1 MALPPGTRFGHYEIT
16 AAIGAGGMGEV
27 YRAKDTTLKRD
38 VALKILP
45 QAFSADADRVARFQ
59 REAEALAAVN
69 HPNIAQVYGLERSE
83 GSTAIVM
90 ELIEGPTLADRIAQ
104 GAIAYDDA
112 LGIANQIIAALEAA
126 HGRSIVHRDLKPAN
140 IKVRVDGTVKVLDF
154 GIATAPESPL
164 ATSGRRSPTLLTPA
178 LTEAGILL
186 GTAAYMAPEQ
196 ARGRPVDERA
206 DIWAFGCVLYEMLTG
221 QPAFTGEDVTTTL
234 ARVLEREA
242 NLSAL
247 PAAVPPRVHHTIEL
261 CLEKDPSKR
270 IADIRDVKLAL
281 QGTFVMGGVADAAAV
296 KTASVRPLWRR
307 ALPATVALLI
317 GGGVVGLA
325 AWSLWPAPP
334 PRPLMRLTTLV
345 DRPNSGN
352 ALFLPSISRDG
363 SRIGFRAGNANQI
376 FVRVLDEFDARLI
389 PGTESA
395 LLRPPCF
402 SPDGTWIAYSTEA
415 GQLRKMPLAGGAALT
430 VAEDVAGADYC
441 DWGEDGYI
449 YLGATAGIMRAPE
462 AGGAAELVAAFD
474 AASGE
479 TSYELSRLLPGGTQ
493 LLFSVLGS
501 GITDVSVAVLDLE
514 TREKKLLL
522 KGAGPVTFAGTGPG
536 AAQGHLVY
544 GRNGALFAAP
554 FDQRTLEVGAAIP
567 VLEGVTAI
575 GPLNAASVSDTGTLA
590 YFAGG
595 DRALG
600 TRLRWIDRDGSET
613 PLPEPAHPYASV
625 ALSPDGGRVAV
636 DLFDLATFTGDL
648 WLYELDGDRLT
659 RLTFGG
665 INSSPVWTPDGQRLI
680 YWHSEAGQSNGELR
694 SVPADNSAPPVTLA
708 TVDDGPIGPT
718 TITPDGTA
726 VIGVTARGTGPGAD
740 IDIWALR
747 LEGTASTSGDAAT
760 AELSDVLAS
769 DYNELGAMLSP
780 DGRFLAYAS
789 NESGR
794 EEVYVVPYPGPG
806 GKTQV
811 STDGGRLPRWNP
823 NGRELFYVNG
833 TRLMAV
839 DVETSPVFRRLTPK
853 ALFEAPALGVA
864 TSAFYAVAPDGAR
877 FLIPALGETDVDA
890 PFELRIVVNWF
901 EELRELAP
909 WPER

>member
-1 MALPPGTRFGHYEIT
+1 
-16 AAIGAGGMGEV
+16 
-27 YRAKDTTLKRD
+27 
-38 VALKILP
+38 
-45 QAFSADADRVARFQ
+45 
-59 REAEALAAVN
+59 
-69 HPNIAQVYGLERSE
+69 
-83 GSTAIVM
+83 
-90 ELIEGPTLADRIAQ
+90 
-104 GAIAYDDA
+104 
-112 LGIANQIIAALEAA
+112 
-126 HGRSIVHRDLKPAN
+126 
-140 IKVRVDGTVKVLDF
+140 
-154 GIATAPESPL
+154 
-164 ATSGRRSPTLLTPA
+164 
-178 LTEAGILL
+178 
-186 GTAAYMAPEQ
+186 
-196 ARGRPVDERA
+196 
-206 DIWAFGCVLYEMLTG
+206 
-221 QPAFTGEDVTTTL
+221 
-234 ARVLEREA
+234 
-242 NLSAL
+242 LSAL
-247 PAAVPPRVHHTIEL
+247 PTDVPQAVRHTLEL

-281 QGTFVMGGVADAAAV
+281 QGAFAMEGAAGAAAA
-296 KTASVRPLWRR
+296 KTASARPLWRR
-307 ALPATVALLI
+307 ALPAAAALAI
-317 GGGVVGLA
+317 GGGFVGLV
-325 AWSLWPAPP
+325 AWSLWQAPP
-334 PRPLMRLTTLV
+334 SRPLMRLTIPV
-345 DRPNSGN
+345 DAPNSGN
-352 ALFLPSISRDG
+352 GLFLPSISRDG

-376 FVRVLDEFDARLI
+376 FVRLLDEFDARLI
-389 PGTESA
+389 PGTESL

-430 VAEDVAGADYC
+430 VAEGVAGADYC

-462 AGGAAELVAAFD
+462 AGGSAELVAAFD

-479 TSYELSRLLPGGTQ
+479 SSYELSRLLPGGTQ

-514 TREKKLLL
+514 TGEKELLL
-522 KGAGPVTFAGTGPG
+522 RGAGPVTYAATGPG

-575 GPLNAASVSDTGTLA
+575 GPLNAASVSDNGTLA
-590 YFAGG
+590 YFAGA
-595 DRALG
+595 DQALG
-600 TRLRWIDRDGSET
+600 TTLRWVDRDGSET

-680 YWHSEAGQSNGELR
+680 YWHSEAGQYNDGELR

-718 TITPDGTA
+718 TITPDGAA

-747 LEGTASTSGDAAT
+747 LEGTAPTSGDAAA
-760 AELSDVLAS
+760 AELGDVLAS
-769 DYNELGAMLSP
+769 DYNELDARLSP
-780 DGRFLAYAS
+780 DGRFLAYTS

-794 EEVYVVPYPGPG
+794 EEVYVVAYPGPG

-811 STDGGRLPRWNP
+811 STGGGRLPRWNP
-823 NGRELFYVNG
+823 NGRELFYASG
-833 TRLMAV
+833 TTLMAV
-839 DVETSPVFRRLTPK
+839 DVETSPVFRRFTPK
-853 ALFEAPALGVA
+853 ALFEAPTLGI
-864 TSAFYAVAPDGAR
+864 SGSGFYAVAPDGMR
-877 FLIPALGETDVDA
+877 FLMPGLGDTDVDA
-890 PFELRIVVNWF
+890 PLELRIVVNWF
-901 EELRELAP
+901 EELRTLAP